1 MRVRQ
6 CSCPTSATV
15 YGPKA
20 VFQLV
25 QLTVAI
31 VSKMSS
37 RCKPELLPVTSE
49 QSMAMPGGINCNY
62 TIPHLRSFFLCS
74 AAALQSVLPQCPTS
88 ITAGGGS
95 SSVPLSAAVIS
106 ALLGVSWCLTVVQ
119 SWGRTWIG
127 AARPMLPAQLWPFC
141 RGTGVVDQYRQSSI
155 YHFLLYDAEVRA
167 YKWLLV
173 SFSHAKVKR
182 ILL

>member
-31 VSKMSS
+31 VSKRSS
-37 RCKPELLPVTSE
+37 RCKTELLPVTSE

-88 ITAGGGS
+88 ITAGDGS
-95 SSVPLSAAVIS
+95 SSVPQVLLSSQPFSVCPD
-106 ALLGVSWCLTVVQ
+106 ALLL
-119 SWGRTWIG
+119 
-127 AARPMLPAQLWPFC
+127 C
-141 RGTGVVDQYRQSSI
+141 RAEGEPGYGLLGLC
-155 YHFLLYDAEVRA
+155 FLLSCDPAVEE
-167 YKWLLV
+167 LV
-173 SFSHAKVKR
+173 W
-182 ILL
+182 